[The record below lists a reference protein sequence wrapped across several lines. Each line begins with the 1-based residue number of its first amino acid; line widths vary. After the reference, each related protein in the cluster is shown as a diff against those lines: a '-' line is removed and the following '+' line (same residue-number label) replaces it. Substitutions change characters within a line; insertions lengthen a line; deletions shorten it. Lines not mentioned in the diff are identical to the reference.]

1 MQDLYKIVKE
11 HLFFNKFVLN
21 DLICIEYTCPVED
34 EHLGIYAE
42 SDYLIHVLSGK
53 KTWRTI
59 HGVWVVEAGQTLY
72 VKKGASIIS
81 QSFDDDFCMLGF
93 FLPDDLIRTSLQES
107 MKDIRIDNSVH
118 VHDFTA
124 TKLVTEPY
132 MDGFFQSMLAYFR
145 EDKQPSDSLL
155 KLKLKELLVN
165 IVFHCKNPLLISYL
179 NSITANTE
187 PSLPHIMETNFCYN
201 LKLDEFAQMSHR
213 SLSTFKR
220 DFFNH
225 YNTTPGKWLMN
236 KRLDFA
242 AGKLLSGGASISE
255 VAFDSGFED
264 LSHFSRSFKKKFGN
278 SPSNY
283 LKNSKL

>member
-53 KTWRTI
+53 KTWKTI
-59 HGVWVVEAGQTLY
+59 HGVWEVEAGQTLY
-72 VKKGASIIS
+72 VKKGASIVT
-81 QSFDDDFCMLGF
+81 QHFDDDFCMLGF
-93 FLPDDLIRTSLQES
+93 FLPDDLIRASLDES
-107 MKDIRIDNSVH
+107 IAKVPFDKSVH
-118 VHDFTA
+118 AHDFTA
-124 TKLVTEPY
+124 TELITESY
-132 MDGFFQSMLAYFR
+132 MDGFFQSMLTYFR
-145 EDKQPSDSLL
+145 EDKQPPDSLL

-165 IVFHCKNPLLISYL
+165 IVFNCKNPLLISYL
-179 NSITANTE
+179 KSITVNSS
-187 PSLPHIMETNFCYN
+187 PSLPHIMETNYCFN
-201 LKLDEFAQMSHR
+201 LKLEEFAKMSHR

-225 YNTTPGKWLMN
+225 YNTTPGKWLLE

-242 AGKLLSGGASISE
+242 ATKLLTDNSSISE

-264 LSHFSRSFKKKFGN
+264 LSHFSRSFKKKFKI
-278 SPSNY
+278 SPSSY
-283 LKNSKL
+283 LKNN